1 MLKNHQ
7 SMRDIRRR
15 CTAAK
20 EELSANLHTR
30 LRLVGMESEYYFF
43 QLLVITV
50 PADGPP
56 PLGAGTSWTKCKKK

>member
-7 SMRDIRRR
+7 SLRDIKRR

-30 LRLVGMESEYYFF
+30 LRYVYVSCQNRIILED
-43 QLLVITV
+43 IR
-50 PADGPP
+50 
-56 PLGAGTSWTKCKKK
+56 